1 VRGSTLAGTVLLALL
16 GGAAAA
22 RAADVET
29 GWRERVTLI
38 LSERLR
44 GELVDWFEPEPGA
57 AAAGAERYAFFAS
70 QLRVGARVLLPQA
83 ELNVVMQDT
92 RLAALP
98 DDASLPPPVGNLGPG
113 AIYFAHTHDTSQG
126 EPFLK
131 QATVTLRRAGV
142 TATVGRFDVKDGLE
156 TTPADATLATLK
168 QTRIAER
175 LVGPF
180 DFTHVTRSFD
190 GGRVAWDHG
199 AWNLTGLATRP
210 TQGGFEVSANR
221 ELDAALAGVAA
232 TLRRLPHAPPID
244 ARVFWLYYQDGRD
257 APLKVDNRPL
267 DVRAADHDRIVVHSV
282 GSHLL
287 AALDAGPGVVDLL
300 GWGVVQTGD
309 WGMLDHRAWAWALEA
324 GYQLPRL
331 PAAPWLRIGWNRS
344 AGDDD
349 PADDDHRTFF
359 QVLPTPRIYA
369 QLPFYNLMNSD
380 DVFASL
386 TLRPHRRVTLRFDWH
401 RLRLTEGRDLWYSGG
416 GATSNTVFGFAGI
429 PAGGHRALAEVAD
442 ASLNVTLPWRLR
454 FGAYYGHAFGASVVG
469 ETFAGRGADYGFV
482 ELAFKY

>member
-1 VRGSTLAGTVLLALL
+1 MLAGAVLLALV
-16 GGAAAA
+16 GGAPVAH
-22 RAADVET
+22 AADVDT
-29 GWRERVTLI
+29 SWRERVTLT

-70 QLRVGARVLLPQA
+70 QLRVGARVLLPHA
-83 ELNVVMQDT
+83 ELNLTMQDT

-113 AIYFAHTHDTSQG
+113 ASYFAHTHDTSQG

-131 QATVTLRRAGV
+131 QAALTLRRAGAAV
-142 TATVGRFDVKDGLE
+142 TLGRFDVKDGLE
-156 TTPADATLATLK
+156 TTPADAILAAVK

-190 GGRVAWDHG
+190 GARVAWDRS
-199 AWNLTGLATRP
+199 AWNLTALAARP
-210 TQGGFEVSANR
+210 THGGFEVSANR
-221 ELDAALAGVAA
+221 ELDDVTLAGVAA
-232 TLRRLPHAPPID
+232 TLRRFPNANAPPVD
-244 ARVFWLYYQDGRD
+244 ARLFWLYYEDGRD
-257 APLKVDNRPL
+257 APVKVDNRPL
-267 DVRAADHDRIVVHSV
+267 DVRAGDRDRIVVHTA
-282 GSHLL
+282 GSHAL

-300 GWGVVQTGD
+300 GWGVVQAGE
-309 WGMLDHRAWAWALEA
+309 WGALDHRGWAWALEA

-331 PAAPWLRIGWNRS
+331 PLAPWLRIGWNRAS
-344 AGDDD
+344 GDDD
-349 PADDDHRTFF
+349 PADGDHRTFF

-386 TLRPHRRVTLRFDWH
+386 LLRPHRRVTLRFDWH

-416 GATSNTVFGFAGI
+416 GATNDDVFGFAGA
-429 PAGGHRALAEVAD
+429 PAAGHRALAEVAD
-442 ASLNVTLPWRLR
+442 ASLNVALPWRLR
-454 FGAYYGHAFGASVVG
+454 LGAYYGHAFGGSVVG
-469 ETFAGRGADYGFV
+469 ETFAGRDADYGFL